1 MKRKRRI
8 TVQSAKQ
15 KGRIMQQ
22 WVCAQICRLTGYPW
36 GPDQPIESRPM
47 GQAGPDVRLE
57 KDVQGMFP
65 FSVECK
71 WQESWSIPA
80 WIKQAKANQKADTA
94 WLLVLKRSRDRPV
107 VVMDAEVFFDILGD
121 LQ

>member
-1 MKRKRRI
+1 MGKKRI

-22 WVCAQICRLTGYPW
+22 WVCAQISNITGYSW

-57 KDVQGMFP
+57 KDVQRMFP

-94 WLLVLKRSRDRPV
+94 WLLVMKRSRDRPV

-121 LQ
+121 LT